1 MFARDASVDAFTRW
15 LSIKTLRI
23 RRARRSCLLTRLF
36 LDVYVFSYL
45 MRLFEIVSL
54 NLSRR
59 NYLIKKN
66 QTSNE

>member
-1 MFARDASVDAFTRW
+1 MSLNSFIFG
-15 LSIKTLRI
+15 RI
-23 RRARRSCLLTRLF
+23 CI
-36 LDVYVFSYL
+36 FSYL
-45 MRLFEIVSL
+45 MRLFEIVNL